1 MLGIPVSAGDIA
13 VLYADRFGRRR
24 ELAVTRAAE
33 VPFEEL
39 GPLDRPIPY
48 PGRQSFVTNAWASAT
63 DQLLACGSLR
73 QQHCAIL
80 LDRDPAVG
88 LRSAGPME
96 LRWSGQGHRHSMR
109 PAFVVSR
116 AGQREVIC
124 VQPEELTDQWR
135 YEQEVLAVA
144 ASAAGWQVRVL
155 VPPEGAELDNLQL
168 LYATRSPRWLTAG
181 QDEVLAKQ
189 FTSPRTIRSGVRA
202 AALPPLLGL
211 DLAYHLIWARRL
223 HTDMSIRSHHRRRR
237 GLALERSH
245 DRNSSARRQRGSTG
259 CC

>member
-1 MLGIPVSAGDIA
+1 VPGGPVSAYEIA
-13 VLYADRFGRRR
+13 VCYLDRFGRRR
-24 ELAVTRAAE
+24 EHPVAEVGE

-39 GPLDRPIPY
+39 APLERPVPY

-73 QQHCAIL
+73 QQHCGML

-96 LRWSGQGHRHSMR
+96 LRWSRQGRRHRLR
-109 PAFVVSR
+109 PAFVALR
-116 AGQREVIC
+116 AGQREVIS

-144 ASAAGWQVRVL
+144 AAAAGWQTRVL
-155 VPPEGAELDNLQL
+155 VPPDGVELDNLQL
-168 LYATRSPRWLTAG
+168 LYAARSARWLTAR
-181 QDEVLAKQ
+181 QDHVLAEQ

-211 DLAYHLIWARRL
+211 DLAYHLIWMRRL
-223 HTDMSIRSHHRRRR
+223 RTDTSIP
-237 GLALERSH
+237 LTP
-245 DRNSSARRQRGSTG
+245 SSTAWA
-259 CC
+259 CAEEVA